1 MTLRLCIEESNT
13 VNHCDNL
20 EGMDTPEKQ
29 SPTTVTYLSGT
40 SHGLGPGWD
49 VMHVIYGYEDHG
61 LRTANSFVIAR
72 DANGS
77 VIRKID
83 SVPEQWEVVHD
94 EETLRGYRER
104 FDNRDSGG
112 STTSQ
117 KLRFP
122 EFDVKTPSIG
132 T

>member
-1 MTLRLCIEESNT
+1 MIHCIAF
-13 VNHCDNL
+13 L
-20 EGMDTPEKQ
+20 DT
-29 SPTTVTYLSGT
+29 
-40 SHGLGPGWD
+40 HGLGPGWD
-49 VMHVIYGYEDHG
+49 VMHVIYSYEDHG